1 MIRQQH
7 ITVSMEQALDKLQWD
22 YIDVEDDYVFDIKP
36 RNELTSEQVSHIANE
51 KLKIQEGLR
60 YISDRADMDRQMRK
74 ADKARRENNTRRQ
87 V

>member
-1 MIRQQH
+1 
-7 ITVSMEQALDKLQWD
+7 MEQALDKLQWD

-74 ADKARRENNTRRQ
+74 ADKARRENNPRRQ